1 MVKNLPA
8 MQETQV
14 QSLGW
19 EDLLE
24 KGMASHASIL
34 VWRILC
40 HKEWGT
46 TEQLT
51 LHFFA
56 SVKNSPK
63 YPLYFLIIFGEVIQ
77 LRQISTRICAKPCKK
92 QKSGPGGILN
102 HIALNSVIICQWLVE
117 SASVAL
123 CVLEPYI
130 YSWPNWRLMKG
141 HFFVDGLH

>member
-19 EDLLE
+19 EDPLE

-40 HKEWGT
+40 HKEWGM
-46 TEQLT
+46 TEQIT

-63 YPLYFLIIFGEVIQ
+63 YPL
-77 LRQISTRICAKPCKK
+77 
-92 QKSGPGGILN
+92 
-102 HIALNSVIICQWLVE
+102 
-117 SASVAL
+117 
-123 CVLEPYI
+123 
-130 YSWPNWRLMKG
+130 
-141 HFFVDGLH
+141 